1 MFGVNLYK
9 IMQAQKISG
18 KELSFSSG
26 ISQSTISKF
35 ISSNQEPK
43 FSQIIA
49 IANALNIPPEAFMS
63 VVNSKLVVNPPFINE
78 FCMIR
83 EIYNPEGSR
92 LHITTLYA
100 FKEFTMIAPVVND
113 EALYVLVI
121 LEGGTDSKLGSL
133 GAGDFRVIRGIDYR
147 GLKVTVHKGT
157 KINVFVMYESIGNT
171 IENGSKILFESTAQ
185 LQLDFL
191 K

>member
-1 MFGVNLYK
+1 
-9 IMQAQKISG
+9 
-18 KELSFSSG
+18 
-26 ISQSTISKF
+26 
-35 ISSNQEPK
+35 
-43 FSQIIA
+43 
-49 IANALNIPPEAFMS
+49 
-63 VVNSKLVVNPPFINE
+63 
-78 FCMIR
+78 MIR

-92 LHITTLYA
+92 IHITTLYA
-100 FKEFTMIAPVVND
+100 FKEFTMVTPVVND